1 MKLKEVASRG
11 FDILWS
17 PETKNLRIVKVR
29 VVAFNNWVNVN
40 YSRGT
45 GISKKVAWCRLEFA
59 EVQQLSDRCKKTNL
73 MVHFVSV
80 RF

>member
-1 MKLKEVASRG
+1 MAKSLFG
-11 FDILWS
+11 FCFFEENPDLDFKRIV
-17 PETKNLRIVKVR
+17 RIVKVR

-45 GISKKVAWCRLEFA
+45 GISKKVAWFRLEFA

-73 MVHFVSV
+73 MVHFV
-80 RF
+80 

>member
-1 MKLKEVASRG
+1 MKLKEIANRG
-11 FDILWS
+11 TDILSS
-17 PETKNLRIVKVR
+17 PNKTKNLRIKVR
-29 VVAFNNWVNVN
+29 VVEFNNWVNVN

-73 MVHFVSV
+73 MVHFV
-80 RF
+80 